1 MNPHDVAGPYQVK
14 AAEYLIAVL
23 YLILFVPFWR
33 FVNGGRPAAGPA
45 PAASRRPAGGW
56 FAVPEALRF
65 HPGHAWVSAEDGGA
79 VTVGLDD
86 FARKLLGP
94 LSAVRLPAPGAA
106 LAQGETGWTL
116 VADGGAVDMVSPVG
130 GTVLAAN
137 SAVARDPEVLR
148 RDPYGE
154 GWLLKL
160 KPARLESDAKQLLW
174 GGLARKWMEG
184 VADSLRAR
192 SSPELG
198 TLLQD
203 GGQPVDGIARE
214 LAPEG
219 WIELARSFLRS

>member
-23 YLILFVPFWR
+23 YLLLFVPFWR
-33 FVNGGRPAAGPA
+33 FVNGGRPAAAPA
-45 PAASRRPAGGW
+45 PARAGW
-56 FAVPEALRF
+56 FEVPEALRF
-65 HPGHAWVSAEDGGA
+65 HPGHAWVSAEDEGA

-94 LSAVRLPAPGAA
+94 LEAVRLPAPGAV

-116 VADGGAVDMVSPVG
+116 AADGGAVDMLAPVG

-154 GWLLKL
+154 GWLMKL
-160 KPARLESDAKQLLW
+160 KPARLDADAKQLLW

-198 TLLQD
+198 SLLQD
-203 GGQPVDGIARE
+203 GGQPMDGIARE
-214 LAPEG
+214 LAGEG
-219 WIELARSFLRS
+219 WVELARSFLRS

>member
-1 MNPHDVAGPYQVK
+1 MNPHDLAGPYQVK

-23 YLILFVPFWR
+23 YLLLFVPFWR
-33 FVNGGRPAAGPA
+33 FVNGGRPAAA
-45 PAASRRPAGGW
+45 PAAARAGW
-56 FAVPEALRF
+56 FEVPEALRF
-65 HPGHAWVSAEDGGA
+65 HPGHAWVSAADGGA

-86 FARKLLGP
+86 FARKLMGP
-94 LSAVRLPAPGAA
+94 LTAVRLPVPGEA
-106 LAQGETGWTL
+106 LAQGEAGWTL

-137 SAVARDPEVLR
+137 PEVTRDPEVLR

-154 GWLLKL
+154 GWLLKVR
-160 KPARLESDAKQLLW
+160 PARLESDAKQLLW

-198 TLLQD
+198 SLLQD

-219 WIELARSFLRS
+219 WVELARSFLRS